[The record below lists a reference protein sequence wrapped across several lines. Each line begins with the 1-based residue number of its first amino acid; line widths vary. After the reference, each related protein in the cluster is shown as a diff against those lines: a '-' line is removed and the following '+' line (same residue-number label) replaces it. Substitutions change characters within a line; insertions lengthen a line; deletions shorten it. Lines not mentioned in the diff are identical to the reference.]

1 MRNLL
6 IILTIIG
13 INYSCSTKS
22 STDSK
27 SEYNRDSAESKAL
40 SNQLDNSDIFL
51 KLFPEL
57 NSKDFHIYTPPYD
70 SVKRFCKF
78 DGKRIDRSFYKFL
91 LYKNYVNPLELD
103 TFYHYYACY
112 KFKLTENKTGLLIRR
127 PSQYD
132 ESAID
137 LYTWDNS
144 TRKVTDIINL
154 TDAFGDEGWHF
165 VQDAWIVDLNNDK
178 FYDIV
183 TRRKDFDRNLDD
195 TTKIF
200 RSDSTSVYLGNG
212 NTFRKS
218 RIKVDNNKY
227 QLEHWKE

>member
-1 MRNLL
+1 MKKLL

-22 STDSK
+22 STNSK
-27 SEYNRDSAESKAL
+27 TELIRDSVDTRSI

-57 NSKDFHIYTPPYD
+57 NINDFHIYTPPYD
-70 SVKRFCKF
+70 SVKRIRKF
-78 DGKRIDRSFYKFL
+78 DGKRIDRSFYEFL
-91 LYKNYVNPLELD
+91 LFKNYENPLELD

-112 KFKLTENKTGLLIRR
+112 KFKLTGNKTGLLIRR
-127 PSQYD
+127 PSQYV

-144 TRKVTDIINL
+144 AKKVTDIINL

-165 VQDAWIVDLNNDK
+165 VQDAWIEDLNKDK

-183 TRRKDFDRNLDD
+183 IRRKDFDRNLED

-212 NTFRKS
+212 NTFRIS
-218 RIKVDNNKY
+218 RIMVDNNKY
-227 QLEHWKE
+227 QLKHWKE